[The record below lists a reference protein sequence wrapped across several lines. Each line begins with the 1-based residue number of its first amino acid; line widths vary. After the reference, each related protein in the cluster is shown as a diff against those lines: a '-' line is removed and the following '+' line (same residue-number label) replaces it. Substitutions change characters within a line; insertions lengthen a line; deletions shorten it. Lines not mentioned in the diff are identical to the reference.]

1 MKEAL
6 SYMDRC
12 PIMGCV
18 FDEIAQRIGF
28 ADARL
33 EKLPR
38 DSWPGCVSRLK
49 QSCQMPAYQA

>member
-1 MKEAL
+1 MQAIASEQVSMKEAL

-28 ADARL
+28 ADERL
-33 EKLPR
+33 AEASQRFVTGMRVL
-38 DSWPGCVSRLK
+38 G
-49 QSCQMPAYQA
+49 